1 MRTIKELFKKKI
13 RFIVSAVALL
23 ILCSFSL
30 VSAATTYPKPTTL
43 KYVNDYNNTLDDSTK
58 EYIVSVG
65 KELEDKTGA
74 QEVVIVVDSLEG
86 QDINNYANE
95 IFREWGIGQKDKNN
109 GLLVLVSIK
118 DRKWRVE
125 VGTGLE
131 GALPDIYTARVMD
144 SVAQPKFKEENYS
157 EGIKEAY
164 SLFADSIAKEYNVSL
179 DKNEKV
185 TLPENSPETAAATN
199 NTNTGMVGIL
209 IVIALIVL
217 DFIFNRG
224 RITLLIINLLFLSGR
239 HGGGGGGN
247 GSGWGGN
254 DGGGNDG
261 GGFGGMG
268 GGSSSGGGSSG
279 GW

>member
-185 TLPENSPETAAATN
+185 TLPERSTETTTN

>member
-1 MRTIKELFKKKI
+1 MRTRK
-13 RFIVSAVALL
+13 ALL
-23 ILCSFSL
+23 KKSRLRVVLLVVLLALFSFTF
-30 VSAATTYPKPTTL
+30 VSAATEFPSPTDL
-43 KYVNDYNNTLDDSTK
+43 KYINDYTSIIDITTK

-74 QEVVIVVDSLEG
+74 QEVVVIIDSLEG
-86 QDINNYANE
+86 KDINTYANE
-95 IFREWGIGQKDKNN
+95 LFRTWGIGQKGKNN
-109 GLLVLVSIK
+109 GLLVLLSIK

-144 SVAQPKFKEENYS
+144 SVAQPRFKEGNYS
-157 EGIKEAY
+157 RGIKEAY
-164 SLFADSIAKEYNVSL
+164 SLFADSIAKEYNISL

-185 TLPENSPETAAATN
+185 NLPEQGRANRN
-199 NTNTGMVGIL
+199 RNTGMLGGIL
-209 IVIALIVL
+209 LAVLVVL

-224 RITLLIINLLFLSGR
+224 RMTLFMLSLAFLSGR
-239 HGGGGGGN
+239 GGRNNGGGGG
-247 GSGWGGN
+247 SSS
-254 DGGGNDG
+254 G